1 MKKSTV
7 IVPKPYSCNFD
18 NTTMYNI
25 QEKIEIDLITE
36 RFYRSLR
43 PKPVNPLGEPIPKP
57 HKNLSMP
64 FFDPEQEV
72 IRNDINKH
80 KAIPHKDYIPVYVPP
95 YYNIKETGFSNMNY
109 NNIFRTTGN

>member
-36 RFYRSLR
+36 KFNRSLR
-43 PKPVNPLGEPIPKP
+43 PKAVNPLGEPIPKP
-57 HKNLSMP
+57 HKNLR
-64 FFDPEQEV
+64 FFHPAQEV
-72 IRNDINKH
+72 IRDDINPTK
-80 KAIPHKDYIPVYVPP
+80 KIPH
-95 YYNIKETGFSNMNY
+95 ETIYQFMY
-109 NNIFRTTGN
+109 LRIIILKKQDLVT